1 MNEVIQAVSTVGF
14 PIACCCFLLWQNS
27 KQDEYHRAQ
36 QEKLRERMRE
46 ADFSL
51 SDDGAELRELE
62 ADPLVR
68 LADEEEEL
76 RECLLQIRKILKD
89 KQARGRRLEA
99 MGITPELINRYR
111 KDYADTDWGC

>member
-1 MNEVIQAVSTVGF
+1 MGQTIFSGDKASYDSIFSSVIAGAVKKDITLEELV
-14 PIACCCFLLWQNS
+14 
-27 KQDEYHRAQ
+27 
-36 QEKLRERMRE
+36 
-46 ADFSL
+46 
-51 SDDGAELRELE
+51 AELRELE